1 VDKKKKTMR
10 NFAIALLLSLSMTS
24 FSSSSYVK
32 GINSTNEPNKVLTQ
46 ETRNFIYKYIE
57 NNPGIHFR
65 KICRDVGKKMGVVQY
80 HLSVLEKNGLVR
92 IVKDGRYKCFFTTRK
107 NSLDYRPEDDL
118 TREQRELRES
128 VLTNMK
134 RKTPEK
140 IFKNLLENEKTTH
153 QTLAKICEVTPQA
166 ITFHTKRLEG
176 LGLIISSKMG
186 RQKVYSISDQVS
198 LIKKYL

>member
-1 VDKKKKTMR
+1 MDKKNKMR
-10 NFAIALLLSLSMTS
+10 KLAIALLLSLSMTT

-32 GINSTNEPNKVLTQ
+32 GINSTSEPNKVLTQ

-57 NNPGIHFR
+57 KNPGVHFR

-140 IFKNLLENEKTTH
+140 MIKHLMENEKTTH

-176 LGLIISSKMG
+176 LGLIKSAKMG

-198 LIKKYL
+198 LIKNYL